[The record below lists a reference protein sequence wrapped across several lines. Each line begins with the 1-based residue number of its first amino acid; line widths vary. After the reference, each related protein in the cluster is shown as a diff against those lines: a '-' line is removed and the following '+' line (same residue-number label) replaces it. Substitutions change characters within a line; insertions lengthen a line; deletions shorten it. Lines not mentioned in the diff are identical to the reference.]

1 MTYILDYSWKPSLP
15 VLANSWKQLKCP
27 QSGTLSRNDGISKQW
42 NIKQLC
48 KKKRRG
54 GDLHVM
60 KELSSR
66 YIVRWRGGAEP
77 GGKERG
83 SGWLRTKVKETDLL
97 TFESCEYS
105 F

>member
-1 MTYILDYSWKPSLP
+1 M
-15 VLANSWKQLKCP
+15 
-27 QSGTLSRNDGISKQW
+27 
-42 NIKQLC
+42 
-48 KKKRRG
+48 
-54 GDLHVM
+54 M